1 MPLLSYIRFHLI
13 FCIVWITTSGSYLYA
28 QNLSKNDL
36 EQQKKKLEEEVR
48 LTNDL
53 LRQTRLSRKQSH
65 SELQIMNSQ
74 ITTRE
79 QIVHNLNLQVK
90 NIDNEIL
97 YMQSLIQG
105 MQKDIQKLK
114 EEYLE
119 FAYITYKSHSNIS
132 ILLWLFSA
140 ESFTQAY
147 NRLKY
152 FRDFSAYRQKQI
164 QLIRDAQ
171 VRLAEKLQQLEQKKQ
186 NKNVVLQ
193 AKSSEYE
200 QLMNAKKEKQKI
212 ADALRKQENYYREQL
227 NIKMQN
233 MRRIQAS
240 IEALVLE
247 EQKQKQSQTT
257 EQQEQ
262 DLTAP
267 LSKLFEKNKGK
278 LPWPVS
284 MNRGVITGR
293 FGVQEDEVSGGKI
306 SNNGIYITTSA
317 NETVRAVFGG
327 KVTAVQTLPMLGK
340 VVIIQHGNYR
350 TVYANL
356 AEVYVKTGQEVEALA
371 PLGTLKAP
379 SDTEQPQLHF
389 LIYEGKNPLN
399 PEQWIMRK

>member
-1 MPLLSYIRFHLI
+1 M
-13 FCIVWITTSGSYLYA
+13 WIAAFGGQVHA
-28 QNLSKNDL
+28 QNSSKSDL
-36 EQQKKKLEEEVR
+36 EQQKRKLEEEVR

-53 LRQTRLSRKQSH
+53 LRQTRLSRKRSH

-74 ITTRE
+74 IFTRE

-90 NIDNEIL
+90 NIDNDIVSL
-97 YMQSLIQG
+97 QSLIQS
-105 MQKDIQKLK
+105 MQRDIQKLK

-119 FAYITYKSHSNIS
+119 FAYITYKSHSSIS

-171 VRLAEKLQQLEQKKQ
+171 VRLAAKLEQLEQQKK

-193 AKSSEYE
+193 AKSNEYE
-200 QLMNAKKEKQKI
+200 QLMNAKKEKQKL

-227 NIKMQN
+227 NIKMQS

-240 IEALVLE
+240 IEALVFE
-247 EQKQKQSQTT
+247 EQKKKQTQTT

-284 MNRGVITGR
+284 MHRGVITGR

-317 NETVRAVFGG
+317 GEMVRAVFGG

-340 VVIIQHGNYR
+340 VVIIQHGKYR

-356 AEVYVKTGQEVEALA
+356 AEVFVKAGQEVEALSS
-371 PLGTLKAP
+371 LGTLKAP
-379 SDTEQPQLHF
+379 SDSEQPQLHF
-389 LIYEGKNPLN
+389 LIYENKNPLN
-399 PEQWIMRK
+399 PEQWIMHK